1 MGILSSLFGKKP
13 AYPPPDPVAIN
24 DSIAVLKQ
32 YCGDVMRHIG
42 EAAFQGDS
50 MERQVLCVYAFG
62 GLHVLA
68 QQKALAPPH
77 AHAVCLVLFKDF
89 FGYSDSDSAAKAEA
103 CITAAPD
110 RTSHLNGIIHRGI
123 EGFLAWQEHRDTFNA
138 SDFRDVLTRLQKK
151 TSG

>member
-13 AYPPPDPVAIN
+13 TYPPPDPVAIKEA
-24 DSIAVLKQ
+24 IAVLKE
-32 YCGDVMRHIG
+32 YCSEVMRQTG
-42 EAAFQGDS
+42 EAAFQGDT
-50 MERQVLCVYAFG
+50 MERQVLSVYAFG
-62 GLHVLA
+62 GLNVLA
-68 QQKALAPPH
+68 QQKGFAPPH

-89 FGYSDSDSAAKAEA
+89 FGYSDSESAMKAEA

-123 EGFLAWQEHRDTFNA
+123 DGFLAWQEHRDTFNA
-138 SDFRDVLTRLQKK
+138 SDFRDVIARLQK